1 MEAYVKKIYT
11 SRHLT
16 WPVVIKTIQSFEKLG
31 LSDKQII
38 KILKSFGRVK

>member
-1 MEAYVKKIYT
+1 MKKVYS

-16 WPVVIKTIQSFEKLG
+16 WPVVIKTIQNFEKLG

-38 KILKSFGRVK
+38 KILKSLGRKGE